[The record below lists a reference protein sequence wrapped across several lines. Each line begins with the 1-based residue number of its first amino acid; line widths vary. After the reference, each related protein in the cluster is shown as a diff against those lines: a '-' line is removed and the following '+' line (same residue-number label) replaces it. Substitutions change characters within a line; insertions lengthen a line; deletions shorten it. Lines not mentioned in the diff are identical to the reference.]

1 MAKCANKVWDSSVW
15 INMNICPEI
24 CGASVLWESE
34 FSFYFCSKSL
44 KIDFWIRG
52 KGGSKKKLEV
62 VSNFCIVFSEIDPV
76 SSNANR
82 MQNYCHATFREVSD
96 EKKAVVQK
104 MQVLLQKEIIS
115 SQNIFLHNLFCLSML
130 PVCAWELWGLF
141 SGIRHL
147 ACRVASLGE
156 FSATWSH
163 RIQGV
168 PFLPCWNS
176 AV

>member
-44 KIDFWIRG
+44 KIDFCIRG

-82 MQNYCHATFREVSD
+82 MQNYCHATFREVPD

-115 SQNIFLHNLFCLSML
+115 SQNIFLHDLFCLSMPPICTKNYEVFFRHPPPGL
-130 PVCAWELWGLF
+130 QGCQLGRVFGHMVPQDPRCAISTMLE
-141 SGIRHL
+141 
-147 ACRVASLGE
+147 
-156 FSATWSH
+156 
-163 RIQGV
+163 
-168 PFLPCWNS
+168 
-176 AV
+176 